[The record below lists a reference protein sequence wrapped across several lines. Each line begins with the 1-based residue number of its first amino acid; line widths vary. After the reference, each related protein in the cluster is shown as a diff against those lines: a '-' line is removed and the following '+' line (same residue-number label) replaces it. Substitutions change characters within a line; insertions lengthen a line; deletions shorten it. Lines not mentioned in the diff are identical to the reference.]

1 MNQAV
6 VAAMRLIEAF
16 VALIVGRRVPIAWD
30 GRASL
35 DSQGTIHLPR
45 PTMGDA
51 AEIGLLTRLAVHEA
65 GHVLHTE
72 QGFADRLD
80 QVELIIFNVLED
92 PRMER
97 EQCSQ
102 YPGAGLVLTRGL
114 DEMLQGLEKSW
125 EADCPQPGKAFALDL
140 LLRGFLKLAPHD
152 EIVRRAPRML
162 ELLAPAISEKE
173 REAIESAAA
182 EITNAV
188 SSVDAENIARAL
200 VARLRQQETMPPP
213 QELDSKSGPEPEH
226 EQEQEPVAE
235 QQEPEAR
242 APEPEQS
249 GDASNEAGADSPQ
262 PATGGSQ
269 DDDSL
274 QQDETDVRPEPAN
287 GGDSNESSAQGGDE
301 SQTSTPDDGV
311 TADPPSTQPA
321 PGDAAASSGGAP
333 QDAGD
338 DVSADQPSDG
348 GANTLQGESLPPVG
362 QGGGDPSPAGSA
374 AGRENSQAPA
384 AGEAESAAG
393 NEPGQ
398 LGASGKP
405 NGLEEMAQL
414 EPFDMGSLLRQT
426 LAERYGVPDVD
437 DQAEAVA
444 PGPISDDELERV
456 RVVVMAADAD
466 GDLEQL
472 LEVSL
477 QALVAG
483 GAGDEQVQGAVA
495 GGGSM
500 SLAGG
505 DGQGEAQ
512 LLDLRL
518 QGVQARLVSVL
529 QREFQDRK
537 RRPTKAANAGG
548 RIITQRHW
556 RLARLGDTRVFAKK
570 RIANGIEAAATL
582 LVDSSYSMKERLQP
596 ALEVTLAFSLALQR
610 LGVRTKV
617 VRFPAS
623 DTVLLETLQQ
633 FGESPRQCTER
644 CRGISADGGTPI
656 GAATAVETELLL
668 QQNRLKN
675 FLAIVT
681 DDQPGDPDTYLAA
694 LAQARELDVQVVG
707 VGIGCDIGQWIPES
721 VSITNVDQL
730 PDALSALFRSN
741 VVMKLAA

>member
-1 MNQAV
+1 
-6 VAAMRLIEAF
+6 MRLIEAF

-45 PTMGDA
+45 PTTGDA

-97 EQCSQ
+97 EQCGQ

-125 EADCPQPGKAFALDL
+125 EAECPQPGKAFALDL

-173 REAIESAAA
+173 REAIELAAV
-182 EITNAV
+182 EITTAEN
-188 SSVDAENIARAL
+188 SIDAENIARAL
-200 VARLRQQETMPPP
+200 VARLRQQERPPPP
-213 QELDSKSGPEPEH
+213 QEADSKPGPQPEQEQ
-226 EQEQEPVAE
+226 EQEQEPAGAE
-235 QQEPEAR
+235 QQDPEAQ
-242 APEPEQS
+242 APEPEQG
-249 GDASNEAGADSPQ
+249 GDASNRADSPQ
-262 PATGGSQ
+262 PATGDSQ

-274 QQDETDVRPEPAN
+274 QQDENDVRPGPAN
-287 GGDSNESSAQGGDE
+287 GADSNESGAHDGDE
-301 SQTSTPDDGV
+301 GQTSTPDDGA
-311 TADPPSTQPA
+311 TADPASTQTAPA
-321 PGDAAASSGGAP
+321 DAAASSGGAP

-338 DVSADQPSDG
+338 DVSTDQPSDG
-348 GANTLQGESLPPVG
+348 GANTPQGESQQQAG
-362 QGGGDPSPAGSA
+362 QGGGDPSPAGTA
-374 AGRENSQAPA
+374 AGTEDSQAPA
-384 AGEAESAAG
+384 AGEVEGAAS

-398 LGASGKP
+398 AGASGMP
-405 NGLEEMAQL
+405 SGLVEMAQL

-426 LAERYGVPDVD
+426 LAERYGAPDVD
-437 DQAEAVA
+437 AQAEASD

-456 RVVVMAADAD
+456 RAAVIAADAD

-477 QALVAG
+477 QALAAVEP
-483 GAGDEQVQGAVA
+483 GDEQATQGVVV
-495 GGGSM
+495 GGASM
-500 SLAGG
+500 ALAGG
-505 DGQGEAQ
+505 EGQGGAQ

-548 RIITQRHW
+548 RIIAQRHW

-633 FGESPRQCTER
+633 FGESPRRCTER

-681 DDQPGDPDTYLAA
+681 DDEPGDPDTYLAA

-707 VGIGCDIGQWIPES
+707 VGIGCDISQWIPES

>member
-1 MNQAV
+1 MP
-6 VAAMRLIEAF
+6 AAA
-16 VALIVGRRVPIAWD
+16 AGR
-30 GRASL
+30 G
-35 DSQGTIHLPR
+35 G
-45 PTMGDA
+45 
-51 AEIGLLTRLAVHEA
+51 
-65 GHVLHTE
+65 
-72 QGFADRLD
+72 
-80 QVELIIFNVLED
+80 
-92 PRMER
+92 
-97 EQCSQ
+97 
-102 YPGAGLVLTRGL
+102 
-114 DEMLQGLEKSW
+114 
-125 EADCPQPGKAFALDL
+125 DL
-140 LLRGFLKLAPHD
+140 LLRGFLKLASHD

-162 ELLAPAISEKE
+162 ELLAPAISEME

-182 EITNAV
+182 EITTAE
-188 SSVDAENIARAL
+188 SSIDAENIARAL
-200 VARLRQQETMPPP
+200 VARLRQQEASPPP
-213 QELDSKSGPEPEH
+213 QEADSKPGPEPEQEQ
-226 EQEQEPVAE
+226 EQEQEPAGAE
-235 QQEPEAR
+235 QPDPEAQ
-242 APEPEQS
+242 APEPEQG
-249 GDASNEAGADSPQ
+249 GDASNDAGADSPQ
-262 PATGGSQ
+262 PATGDSQ
-269 DDDSL
+269 DDESL
-274 QQDETDVRPEPAN
+274 QQEENDVQPEPAN
-287 GGDSNESSAQGGDE
+287 GGDSNESGAKDGDE
-301 SQTSTPDDGV
+301 GQTSTPEDGA
-311 TADPPSTQPA
+311 TADPASTQTA
-321 PGDAAASSGGAP
+321 PSDAAASSGGAP

-348 GANTLQGESLPPVG
+348 GANTPQGDSQPQAG
-362 QGGGDPSPAGSA
+362 HGGGDPSPTGTA
-374 AGRENSQAPA
+374 AGTEDSEAPA
-384 AGEAESAAG
+384 AGKAEGAAA

-398 LGASGKP
+398 AGASGKP
-405 NGLEEMAQL
+405 SGLDKMAQL

-426 LAERYGVPDVD
+426 LAERYGAPDVD
-437 DQAEAVA
+437 AQAEASD

-456 RVVVMAADAD
+456 RVAVMAADAD

-477 QALVAG
+477 QALAAG
-483 GAGDEQVQGAVA
+483 EPGDEQAQCAVVGGA
-495 GGGSM
+495 SM

-505 DGQGEAQ
+505 EGQGEAQ

-548 RIITQRHW
+548 RIIAQRHW

-633 FGESPRQCTER
+633 FGESPRRCTER

-681 DDQPGDPDTYLAA
+681 DDEPGDPDTYLAA

-707 VGIGCDIGQWIPES
+707 VGIGCDISQWIPES

>member
-45 PTMGDA
+45 PTTGDA

-65 GHVLHTE
+65 GHVLHTK

-182 EITNAV
+182 EIATA
-188 SSVDAENIARAL
+188 SSSIDAENIARAL
-200 VARLRQQETMPPP
+200 VARLRQHETPPPP
-213 QELDSKSGPEPEH
+213 QEEESGEA
-226 EQEQEPVAE
+226 QEQEPASGGLQDPAQDTKLE
-235 QQEPEAR
+235 Q
-242 APEPEQS
+242 
-249 GDASNEAGADSPQ
+249 GDHAGSETATDSPE
-262 PATGGSQ
+262 PATGEDH
-269 DDDSL
+269 DDAP
-274 QQDETDVRPEPAN
+274 QQDKN
-287 GGDSNESSAQGGDE
+287 GGQPETSDENDSNESGAQGVE
-301 SQTSTPDDGV
+301 DDGQAGTPNDSA
-311 TADPPSTQPA
+311 TADPATQAAPA
-321 PGDAAASSGGAP
+321 DASSSNDGASPEPGDNAPAGVPAIGGADGP
-333 QDAGD
+333 QGD
-338 DVSADQPSDG
+338 SQPQ
-348 GANTLQGESLPPVG
+348 AG
-362 QGGGDPSPAGSA
+362 QGACDTSPPQPGTGA
-374 AGRENSQAPA
+374 EDSQAPV
-384 AGEAESAAG
+384 AGEAEGATG
-393 NEPGQ
+393 NEPDQAGT
-398 LGASGKP
+398 SGMP
-405 NGLEEMAQL
+405 SGLDEMAQI

-426 LAERYGVPDVD
+426 LAERYGAPDID
-437 DQAEAVA
+437 DQAEASD
-444 PGPISDDELERV
+444 PGSISDDELERV
-456 RVVVMAADAD
+456 RAAVMAAGAD

-477 QALVAG
+477 QALVSSD
-483 GAGDEQVQGAVA
+483 AGDDQAQGAVIA
-495 GGGSM
+495 GASM
-500 SLAGG
+500 SLACGE
-505 DGQGEAQ
+505 GQGEAQ

-518 QGVQARLVSVL
+518 QGVQAKLVSVL

-548 RIITQRHW
+548 RIIAQRHW

-633 FGESPRQCTER
+633 FGESPRRCTER

-681 DDQPGDPDTYLAA
+681 DDDPGDPDTYLAA

-707 VGIGCDIGQWIPES
+707 VGIGCDISQWIPES

-741 VVMKLAA
+741 VAMKLAA